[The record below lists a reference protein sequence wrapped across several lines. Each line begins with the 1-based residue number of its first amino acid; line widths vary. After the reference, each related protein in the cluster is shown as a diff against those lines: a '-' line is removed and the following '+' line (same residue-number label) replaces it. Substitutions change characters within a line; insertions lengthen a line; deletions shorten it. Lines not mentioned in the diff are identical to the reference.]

1 MSLFLNN
8 EWWIFV
14 CTPQIKTVFFEKRMD
29 GDAQDRKRLQ
39 SARQH
44 ALDTKKQFEDEGVKL
59 VDVSKGAK
67 KATT

>member
-1 MSLFLNN
+1 MDFRLNPTN
-8 EWWIFV
+8 QSGV
-14 CTPQIKTVFFEKRMD
+14 FEKRMD

-39 SARQH
+39 RARQH